1 MQEELTFKM
10 FAFCQEVNFNAWN
23 LRNRCKIAK
32 IKMKIVFK
40 RGICPPT
47 VASSACGLWRL
58 ALPSAAADNGI
69 SWDLC
74 GRQFRGEVKYVAAQ
88 SRTRQHILIR
98 HAGYVIDI
106 ICNVARQCFFL
117 KDT

>member
-1 MQEELTFKM
+1 MQEKLTFKM

-47 VASSACGLWRL
+47 VALALHADCGL
-58 ALPSAAADNGI
+58 AAASAAADNGI
-69 SWDLC
+69 SWELC
-74 GRQFRGEVKYVAAQ
+74 GRQSRGEVKYVAAQ
-88 SRTRQHILIR
+88 TRQHILTR
-98 HAGYVIDI
+98 HAGHVDDD
-106 ICNVARQCFFL
+106 VVQCR
-117 KDT
+117 DGAS

>member
-47 VASSACGLWRL
+47 VAGLPACGLWRL

-74 GRQFRGEVKYVAAQ
+74 GRQFRGEVKYVAA
-88 SRTRQHILIR
+88 
-98 HAGYVIDI
+98 
-106 ICNVARQCFFL
+106 
-117 KDT
+117 

>member
-47 VASSACGLWRL
+47 VAGSSACGLWRL

-88 SRTRQHILIR
+88 TRTRQHILIR
-98 HAGYVIDI
+98 HAGHVDDD
-106 ICNVARQCFFL
+106 VVQCR
-117 KDT
+117 DGAS